1 MTGRLV
7 GEGEDGMMVE
17 LYSFFV
23 VVQTLR
29 PSFVLLLS
37 RLPVF
42 VVVVVVVVVIRGQSF
57 HFSVPRCPGSV
68 AIIG

>member
-1 MTGRLV
+1 MTGRGV
-7 GEGEDGMMVE
+7 GEGEDGVMVE

-37 RLPVF
+37 RLSVF
-42 VVVVVVVVVIRGQSF
+42 VVGVVVVVTRGQSF

>member
-1 MTGRLV
+1 MTGRGV
-7 GEGEDGMMVE
+7 GEGEDGVMVE

-37 RLPVF
+37 RLSVF
-42 VVVVVVVVVIRGQSF
+42 VVVVVVVTRCQSF